1 MVVFNPP
8 EDRHFVVMRDRI
20 VRLDGIS
27 FSRGQDER
35 VYLYQRLLAV
45 LFGLRQ
51 ISLLPPTP
59 FLGLLAPFFCV
70 VIDYRD
76 FFHLYSS
83 CLRVAH
89 QDLVS
94 DSKLAKRN

>member
-1 MVVFNPP
+1 MVVVNLP
-8 EDRHFVVMRDRI
+8 EDRHFVVVRDRV

-27 FSRGQDER
+27 FSRGQVER
-35 VYLYQRLLAV
+35 VYQRLLAV

-51 ISLLPPTP
+51 ISLLLPPP
-59 FLGLLAPFFCV
+59 SLGLLAPFFCV

-76 FFHLYSS
+76 FFHLCSS
-83 CLRVAH
+83 CMRVAH

-94 DSKLAKRN
+94 DSKLTKRN